1 MIDENTKMGTLKT
14 MTQKRENSSSRG
26 AKGVSIIFFN
36 YRKMAQTMAF
46 CAYYVTINLEMS
58 QILPFVWVPVAANG
72 AKNGTWP

>member
-1 MIDENTKMGTLKT
+1 MPERIEAIRYL
-14 MTQKRENSSSRG
+14 QKPLFSCSSSRG
-26 AKGVSIIFFN
+26 VKGVSIIFFN